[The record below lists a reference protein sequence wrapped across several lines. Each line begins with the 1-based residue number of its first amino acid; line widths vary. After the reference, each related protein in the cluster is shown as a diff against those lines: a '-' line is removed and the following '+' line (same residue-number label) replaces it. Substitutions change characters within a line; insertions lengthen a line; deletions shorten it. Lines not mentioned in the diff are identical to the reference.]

1 MKRLVGA
8 FALLLLL
15 ALPAAALAAG
25 TASSQAPSLKAQMGG
40 AYVSIAGFS
49 FQPYTAYVPVGG
61 TVSWGNQDGVTHT
74 VSSSAFDS
82 GAIGP
87 GGGFS
92 SEPTTSTTAVA
103 AAASLSVTSG
113 RSPRSA
119 AMSWQIGHQEHSGA
133 PVAMCAESASPNRA
147 RAHSCTASASSRP
160 ASDAAFPS
168 APLGPVVTFAAIP
181 PGRAGTGCV
190 ARG

>member
-25 TASSQAPSLKAQMGG
+25 TASPQAQPMQAQMGG

-92 SEPTTSTTAVA
+92 MTFWTPGTYYYY
-103 AAASLSVTSG
+103 
-113 RSPRSA
+113 
-119 AMSWQIGHQEHSGA
+119 
-133 PVAMCAESASPNRA
+133 CAIHPNM
-147 RAHSCTASASSRP
+147 T
-160 ASDAAFPS
+160 
-168 APLGPVVTFAAIP
+168 GMVV
-181 PGRAGTGCV
+181 V
-190 ARG
+190 S